1 MENNFKI
8 HTKIVENEHG
18 WIDIANE
25 YKNATKRKN
34 IDSLQALAQVLVGGK
49 MDKTE
54 QVSNWIARPLRKC

>member
-34 IDSLQALAQVLVGGK
+34 IDSL
-49 MDKTE
+49 
-54 QVSNWIARPLRKC
+54 